1 MDIYQPAEDSYLLQ
15 RYVKKHAFGRVLD
28 LGTGSGIQAL
38 TAAECK
44 VVKEVVA
51 VDINEQAVERLK
63 KEVLSNKLKTKIKAN
78 DSDLFSNVQ
87 GKFDTILFNP
97 PYLPEDKIGK
107 EIVEDSALYGGK
119 HGWELSEKFFNLVS
133 KYLVASGKILF
144 LFSSLTNKE
153 KIEEIIFRNLFEFE
167 ELASEKLPMFETLYV
182 YLIEKSKVLR
192 ELERKNV
199 MGVKYLTHGKRGNIF
214 VGNLDK
220 SKRVKTHFAK
230 KEIVKVGIKVKRK
243 ESTALQRMENEA
255 KWLKVLNKKGIGP
268 HFLFSGEGYLVYEF
282 VEGKFILDWIKNE
295 NKKEILKV
303 LVNVLEQCYIL
314 DQLGVNKE
322 EMHHPL
328 KHVVVDKF
336 NVPVLLDF
344 ERCNRSEKVKNVT
357 QFVEF
362 ISRMRDELEGKNI
375 KINKIELRENA
386 KEYKREISK
395 ESFKEIIR
403 CLSS

>member
-144 LFSSLTNKE
+144 LDYLRQNEPIF
-153 KIEEIIFRNLFEFE
+153 KIY
-167 ELASEKLPMFETLYV
+167 AQTD
-182 YLIEKSKVLR
+182 LIEQQAGKV
-192 ELERKNV
+192 
-199 MGVKYLTHGKRGNIF
+199 
-214 VGNLDK
+214 
-220 SKRVKTHFAK
+220 
-230 KEIVKVGIKVKRK
+230 
-243 ESTALQRMENEA
+243 
-255 KWLKVLNKKGIGP
+255 P
-268 HFLFSGEGYLVYEF
+268 
-282 VEGKFILDWIKNE
+282 
-295 NKKEILKV
+295 
-303 LVNVLEQCYIL
+303 
-314 DQLGVNKE
+314 
-322 EMHHPL
+322 
-328 KHVVVDKF
+328 
-336 NVPVLLDF
+336 
-344 ERCNRSEKVKNVT
+344 
-357 QFVEF
+357 
-362 ISRMRDELEGKNI
+362 
-375 KINKIELRENA
+375 
-386 KEYKREISK
+386 KREIDF
-395 ESFKEIIR
+395 ELFKEQ
-403 CLSS
+403 LAGYGALK